1 MTETKNLSTKS
12 SSARI
17 STGGR
22 APKKRY
28 CRSEYIAD
36 EAEEETEGEEE
47 DQDEYEQD
55 FIDDRSIDERQS
67 IAWSRSASPVD
78 RASTDGPANGPT
90 LTPAST
96 SKRLPDVSTP
106 LVTRSRAKVGSD
118 ASTSPPA
125 PSEFK
130 SSKSLNTG
138 GYKNSR
144 SDLSVG
150 KPSAAVVL
158 GNAAPDT
165 QKELEVV
172 KTSPSGTKKTVD
184 EGEWLKF
191 QEYKAAMAAETTA
204 NTQLSD
210 LASPRKS
217 NASLGTRQIGER
229 SAGKAVIGRKTVEF
243 VQDTED
249 NVSTPPVTP
258 EKPRI
263 SKKTTPLKRKRAD
276 TGTSSDDIVSAPVA
290 AFNALREERTLE
302 ESASTSNVER
312 PESKKA
318 KRDAAPPTTAVLQS
332 ANIKKPKS
340 SPKKCQV
347 MDEDLQD
354 ELLKRVY
361 VKGLPRLLAAAFYSW
376 SSKQGVGMYM
386 FSDLA
391 NDNPGVDI
399 TSVWSFVNFVQK
411 DSYVNLA
418 HILPSKLEAVSQIYA
433 KDGNRWTLSINN
445 RAATCV
451 SVVNT
456 VKSSLQQISA
466 VNKSKSSAVPLLKY
480 ITGVHLSQEFDRV
493 VGVCGM
499 VFHHKGMHAQLNE
512 DELTFGTKSTTADK
526 LADTDSRKARA
537 EGVQSSSTQYK
548 RSTYNVTSDALDDD
562 SEVPLYDGRGTTINA
577 ATDIDNLDD
586 ILPRYT
592 ENDGEIPNNSCT
604 AVAYTVTQW
613 KKKDEEHVT
622 FNIKW
627 AVVLGQPQ

>member
-1 MTETKNLSTKS
+1 M
-12 SSARI
+12 
-17 STGGR
+17 STGGK
-22 APKKRY
+22 APQ
-28 CRSEYIAD
+28 RSEYIAD
-36 EAEEETEGEEE
+36 EAEEETENEEE
-47 DQDEYEQD
+47 EQDEYEQD

-78 RASTDGPANGPT
+78 RDSTDVPSNGPT
-90 LTPAST
+90 PTAASA

-106 LVTRSRAKVGSD
+106 LVTRSRAKVASD
-118 ASTSPPA
+118 ASASPPA

-130 SSKSLNTG
+130 SSKSLNTSG
-138 GYKNSR
+138 SKNSR
-144 SDLSVG
+144 SDHSVG
-150 KPSAAVVL
+150 KQSSAVVL
-158 GNAAPDT
+158 GKAAPDT

-172 KTSPSGTKKTVD
+172 KTSAGSTRKTVD
-184 EGEWLKF
+184 EDEWLKF
-191 QEYKAAMAAETTA
+191 QAYKAAMAAETATNA
-204 NTQLSD
+204 GTPD
-210 LASPRKS
+210 LESTRNAKASPGSK
-217 NASLGTRQIGER
+217 QINER
-229 SAGKAVIGRKTVEF
+229 AAGKAAVGRKTVEF
-243 VQDTED
+243 VRDTED
-249 NVSTPPVTP
+249 NIVTPPVTP
-258 EKPRI
+258 NKPHN
-263 SKKTTPLKRKRAD
+263 SKKITPPKRKRTD
-276 TGTSSDDIVSAPVA
+276 TETSSDDIVSAPVA
-290 AFNALREERTLE
+290 AFNALREERTLD

-312 PESKKA
+312 PEAKKA
-318 KRDAAPPTTAVLQS
+318 KLNSATPTNAVLQD
-332 ANIKKPKS
+332 ANVKKPKS

-418 HILPSKLEAVSQIYA
+418 LILPSKLEAVSQIYA
-433 KDGNRWTLSINN
+433 KDANRWTLSINSCT
-445 RAATCV
+445 ATCV

-526 LADTDSRKARA
+526 LANTDSRKARA

-548 RSTYNVTSDALDDD
+548 RSTYNTTSDALDYD

-592 ENDGEIPNNSCT
+592 ENDGEIPNNLCT